1 MFQFQRINSFLF
13 LAVIPILA
21 LGLLVSLVRSRPPRT
36 EVTGSAFGVAQAF
49 LLQLVLPEVGTSSLS
64 SHTSFGKRYRF
75 LRKGKW
81 INIENPQVPVGGA
94 SLSCFSTG
102 TTSPV
107 SGAWEVCNSDGKIV
121 DTGCS
126 PGGNGANSLFN
137 VGPPAMAGGPVNV
150 KALVG
155 AAVATGYIFRSNCT
169 SGPSSG
175 AFDVVARV
183 PSTTLIVG
191 RTERIGIT
199 YSPRLRRHCFYPVPW
214 PPVHLPAFHSAG
226 FFLHGQ
232 WSRAGRS
239 Q

>member
-1 MFQFQRINSFLF
+1 MFQFQRLNSFLF

-21 LGLLVSLVRSRPPRT
+21 LGLLVSLVRSRPPKPAAA
-36 EVTGSAFGVAQAF
+36 GSASGGTQAF
-49 LLQLVLPEVGTSSLS
+49 SPQLVFLGSRTPSLS
-64 SHTSFGKRYRF
+64 SHTSADKKYRF

-102 TTSPV
+102 MTSPV
-107 SGAWEVCNSDGKIV
+107 SGAWEVCNSAGKIV

-155 AAVATGYIFRSNCT
+155 AAVATGYIFRSNCA

-175 AFDVVARV
+175 SFDVVARV
-183 PSTTLIVG
+183 PPATLN
-191 RTERIGIT
+191 
-199 YSPRLRRHCFYPVPW
+199 RR
-214 PPVHLPAFHSAG
+214 
-226 FFLHGQ
+226 
-232 WSRAGRS
+232 
-239 Q
+239 